1 MERRDVLQVA
11 AEQPVKVASRDQGE
25 ETMMIGRDR
34 WEEMHR
40 LKSQGMSVSDIAR
53 ITEADRKTVRAC
65 LRR

>member
-11 AEQPVKVASRDQGE
+11 AEQPVKVASRDQSE

-40 LKSQGMSVSDIAR
+40 LKS
-53 ITEADRKTVRAC
+53 
-65 LRR
+65 